1 MAWAAARRIA
11 ACSTAEMI
19 TLITAVTMRPPIR
32 KPKLRST
39 TSTGCPKTIVVCFDP
54 SKTTPEKSELMNV
67 SGTTT
72 IATMRMRLAAFAL

>member
-1 MAWAAARRIA
+1 M
-11 ACSTAEMI
+11 
-19 TLITAVTMRPPIR
+19 
-32 KPKLRST
+32 
-39 TSTGCPKTIVVCFDP
+39 CFDP